1 MNFSGTHGINKA
13 TEQKFRHFIVI
24 GFVKISLLALSA
36 VDRRFKPR
44 SDQSI
49 DYEINICCFS
59 AKHQGVRAKTGW
71 NGIGI
76 VEQLVYP
83 QTVVSL

>member
-13 TEQKFRHFIVI
+13 TEQKFRHLI
-24 GFVKISLLALSA
+24 GFVKISLLVVSA

-49 DYEINICCFS
+49 DYEIDICCFS

-71 NGIGI
+71 NGIVI